1 MQSITAVTQTAPIV
15 FAIVLAVAAFY
26 SIGRVVNARQPIA
39 LAFALVP
46 MLLLW
51 TAQQSLV

>member
-1 MQSITAVTQTAPIV
+1 MSFITAMTQTAPIV

-26 SIGRVVNARQPIA
+26 SIGRVVNARQPVA
-39 LAFALVP
+39 LAFGLIP

-51 TAQQSLV
+51 SAQQSLI